1 MIPDSYI
8 VIHIR
13 YVPVLYRENKRA
25 KEVIITVVD
34 VSRRIVPLGGLWRY
48 GRARGIIQCTTPR
61 ICYEAKKLRKN
72 KMVRLDICTA
82 HITISLLR
90 VLVYSGLLNTP
101 SASDL

>member
-61 ICYEAKKLRKN
+61 ICYEAKNYEKKN
-72 KMVRLDICTA
+72 GSARHLHST
-82 HITISLLR
+82 HNNITFESVSLLWF
-90 VLVYSGLLNTP
+90 VEHTFCI
-101 SASDL
+101 